1 MNGSQVAVVRP
12 SWRHGFSSILLGLC
26 CYIDPRD
33 DASSGGRD
41 ATVLE
46 KLLRSPIWGRVPL
59 SPAQVLVIVA
69 IFFDGLDG
77 AAARALRVE
86 GPFGEMLDSLCD
98 VIGFVVAP
106 AFLAYQADLRSYD
119 LVGPAVMFAF
129 IACGAIRLAR
139 FPLIKAKAYFLGLPT
154 PASGATLGMLSLYAG
169 ELPEGLLVVA
179 TGGLAILMVTLIR
192 FPKFNTTLRFLP
204 PPMRWV
210 FVLVVVPS
218 LIVFQP
224 KALLGLMCLYLLS
237 GPAIELRLQ
246 RGGPGA

>member
-1 MNGSQVAVVRP
+1 MAGMQTTTPDASV
-12 SWRHGFSSILLGLC
+12 HGFPRAAYVPLALSLGGLAC
-26 CYIDPRD
+26 GVASVL
-33 DASSGGRD
+33 ASSSGEF
-41 ATVLE
+41 ATAAVL
-46 KLLRSPIWGRVPL
+46 I
-59 SPAQVLVIVA
+59 IVA

-77 AAARALRVE
+77 AAARVLRVE
-86 GPFGEMLDSLCD
+86 GQFGEMLDSLCD

-169 ELPEGLLVVA
+169 ELPEGLLAVA

-204 PPMRWV
+204 PPMRWA
-210 FVLVVVPS
+210 FVLVLVPS
-218 LIVFQP
+218 LMVFEP

-246 RGGPGA
+246 RAGSGK